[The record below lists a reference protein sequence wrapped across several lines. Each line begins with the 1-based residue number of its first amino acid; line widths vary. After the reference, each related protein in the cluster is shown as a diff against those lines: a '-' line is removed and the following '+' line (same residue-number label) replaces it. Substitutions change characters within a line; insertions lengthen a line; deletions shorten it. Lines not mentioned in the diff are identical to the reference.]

1 MLELYIYIYI
11 YIYKTYEFLV
21 SLAGVYKYKITG
33 KFKTEESKPI
43 ASKTMKEIGF
53 DHIREVYEKIESI
66 NLIDHNV
73 FESDKFSVC
82 DYKFTILNYTSVV
95 NLNNIKPIVKM
106 FSDVIDHFYND
117 GMTKISPKDS
127 DK

>member
-1 MLELYIYIYI
+1 
-11 YIYKTYEFLV
+11 
-21 SLAGVYKYKITG
+21 
-33 KFKTEESKPI
+33 
-43 ASKTMKEIGF
+43 MKEIGF

-66 NLIDHNV
+66 NLIDHKV

-106 FSDVIDHFYND
+106 FSGVIDHFYND